1 MNKLFAIFD
10 MDGTLV
16 DSMVYWQRLGREYLT
31 AQGVTEG
38 MDEVLERIKAMTMA
52 ESSALFIETFG
63 LPGTPESVAAEMNAV
78 MDEHYRS
85 DIPLKPGAADYL
97 AALKKRGTK
106 MCVATATPEPLALD
120 VALTH
125 MDAVGAALQ
134 GDLHAVVHHKRH
146 IRKIHQQ
153 HLHLSS
159 IVGVYRARRVEHGHT
174 MLEGQT
180 ASRTNLRLMTCGK
193 GDVKTCGY
201 ELALHGLQCDGLFKI
216 CPQVHSCTHFRGVP
230 GVFDALLQFGGE
242 FSLPVDG
249 FDDVFL
255 AVLQFRKPLQLVGDG
270 GDFHL
275 VEVSRRL
282 LAVAA
287 DEGYGGTVLEE
298 CHRVFHLRLAELQT
312 LGDKGVYGHRGNAM
326 ENAEERK

>member
-1 MNKLFAIFD
+1 MLEVVGENANGLLVGAGLALCGEFGFDARFQQSFVGIAHSRLHIRFGRCAAFDVGAYQACGGIVLVGGRDAHAEHPFGLAAAHGQQAVSGASLQGFRPVEVVAELQSVAFVLTLHHAAADDGVEAEGGAQCLACSLVLAGLFGNDVCGPLQGLVHVGHLVVEVFSGLLQGVVPWFAQHHFSQGLQSLFACH
-10 MDGTLV
+10 LC
-16 DSMVYWQRLGREYLT
+16 
-31 AQGVTEG
+31 
-38 MDEVLERIKAMTMA
+38 
-52 ESSALFIETFG
+52 
-63 LPGTPESVAAEMNAV
+63 
-78 MDEHYRS
+78 
-85 DIPLKPGAADYL
+85 PGATF
-97 AALKKRGTK
+97 R
-106 MCVATATPEPLALD
+106 
-120 VALTH
+120 
-125 MDAVGAALQ
+125 
-134 GDLHAVVHHKRH
+134 
-146 IRKIHQQ
+146 
-153 HLHLSS
+153 
-159 IVGVYRARRVEHGHT
+159 
-174 MLEGQT
+174 LEGEV
-180 ASRTNLRLMTCGK
+180 
-193 GDVKTCGY
+193 DV
-201 ELALHGLQCDGLFKI
+201 LD
-216 CPQVHSCTHFRGVP
+216 FRGVP